1 MIILGFDPGR
11 DKCGLAVME
20 SGDKGWGSPLA
31 PLSKGGKRK
40 GGERKRGEKKKG
52 KKILLYNQVVIAE
65 EVLDKISS
73 LIAEFSVDLVVM
85 GDQTTAKFW
94 QKKLEQIIPKSF
106 RIVLVDERN
115 SSLEA
120 RDRYWQMYP
129 PQGLSKLIPQGM
141 RLPPRPV
148 DDIVAILLI
157 ERYLLTVFGC

>member
-31 PLSKGGKRK
+31 PLNKGGKEK
-40 GGERKRGEKKKG
+40 GGKEKGGKEKG

-65 EVLDKISS
+65 AVLDKISS

-94 QKKLEQIIPKSF
+94 QKKLERIIPKSV

-157 ERYLLTVFGC
+157 ERYLLTVVGC